1 MSQSPDKHS
10 VIRFVLSSLEPEN
23 HSVQFLREYRSL
35 GGLTLVFSNAT
46 VVDPQQFADA
56 IQTYCH
62 GKVGLDLPE
71 IKITL
76 PHDLTQQAKS
86 IAIPSVTSFGT
97 VFLLLVLGIWCLAL
111 GVLLFLYVTGIV
123 SFKLTPSTHSPDAPL
138 HLQVNGYNITLPFS
152 L

>member
-23 HSVQFLREYRSL
+23 PSIQFLREYRSL

-56 IQTYCH
+56 IQTYCQ

-76 PHDLTQQAKS
+76 PHDLSQAKN
-86 IAIPSVTSFGT
+86 IATPTAASLGT
-97 VFLLLVLGIWCLAL
+97 LFLLLVLGIWCLAL
-111 GVLLFLYVTGIV
+111 GVLLLLYVTGII
-123 SFKLTPSTHSPDAPL
+123 SLTLAPSTHSPDAPL
-138 HLQVNGYNITLPFS
+138 HLQVNGYNFTLPFS
-152 L
+152 F